1 MQLRPYWLEATS
13 SDGFVEAGPFPR
25 QSDVVVVG
33 GGFTG
38 LSAASALAQHGTS
51 VTVLEAGR
59 LMGGAS
65 GRNGGHCNNG
75 LSGNFHTACQTLGR
89 ERAEFYY
96 RTFDA
101 AVDTVERLVREHRI
115 NCHFRRC
122 GKVLLA
128 SKPQHFEALERAHE
142 ALATG
147 VDKDVRLMGADT
159 IGDEVNSPAIHGG
172 LVFERSAQLH
182 VGLFGEGLARTALSH
197 GASVHEETAVEHIER
212 ASAGT
217 FNIKTSRGSLKAERV
232 LVATGAYSGQA
243 IGFLKKRILPI
254 GSFIVATEPL
264 SKEQIASFTPT
275 RRNAVTTLHVGNY
288 FRLSHDNR
296 LIFGGRARFALS
308 SPESDRKS
316 GTVLQRRLC
325 SLFPQLDG
333 VKIDY
338 CWGGLVDMTQD
349 RLPHAG
355 QHNGVY
361 YAAGYSG
368 HGVQMSVH
376 MGQVMA
382 RVMAGEREANPWQ
395 DRDWPAIPLHWAR
408 AWFLPVIGLYYRSL
422 DLIK

>member
-1 MQLRPYWLEATS
+1 MQLTPYWLQTVSCA
-13 SDGFVEAGPFPR
+13 DIVETGPLPP
-25 QSDVVVVG
+25 QSDVVIVG

-38 LSAASALAQHGTS
+38 LSAALALAQRGIK
-51 VTVLEAGR
+51 VTLLEAGR
-59 LMGGAS
+59 ILDGAS

-75 LSGNFHTACQTLGR
+75 LSGNFHAACQTLGR

-101 AVDTVERLVREHRI
+101 AVDTVERLVQTHQI
-115 NCHFRRC
+115 KCHFRRC
-122 GKVLLA
+122 GKILLA
-128 SKPQHFEALERAHE
+128 SKVGHFEALKRAHA
-142 ALATG
+142 ALVQS
-147 VDKDVRLMGADT
+147 VDNQVRLIDPASVT
-159 IGDEVNSPAIHGG
+159 DEVNSPAFNGG

-182 VGLFGEGLARTALSH
+182 VGLFGEGLARAAVSK
-197 GASVHEETAVEHIER
+197 GASLHETTEVQNIER
-212 ASAGT
+212 TGAGA
-217 FNIKTSRGSLKAERV
+217 FDIKTSRGSLKAERV
-232 LVATGAYSGQA
+232 FVATGAYSGGA
-243 IGFLKKRILPI
+243 MTFLKKRVLPV
-254 GSFIVATEPL
+254 GSFIVATAPL
-264 SKEQIASFTPT
+264 SEDQITSIMPT
-275 RRNAVTTLHVGNY
+275 RRNAVTTLNVGNY

-308 SPESDRKS
+308 SPASDRKS
-316 GTVLQRRLC
+316 GAVLKRRLYE
-325 SLFPQLDG
+325 LFPQLQG
-333 VKIDY
+333 VEIDY

-355 QHNGVY
+355 EHNGIHF
-361 YAAGYSG
+361 AAGYNG

-382 RVMAGEREANPWQ
+382 RIIAGECDANPWK